1 VLWSRKLIAAWLK
14 IKVIHR
20 YYRIQKIYHYVNI
33 KIILMNKYLAL
44 GIESTAHTFSVSVV
58 SSSGKVLS
66 DEKDVYKAPKGSG
79 IHPREASRHHS
90 RVASKVL
97 NQALETAKIKP
108 NQIDLVSYSAGPG
121 LGPCLRVG
129 ATVARTISLMLN
141 APLIPVNHAIGH
153 IELGCILTGAKDPVT
168 LLVSGGHTMILAYN
182 EKRWRVLGETIDLT
196 IGQLLDQL
204 GRFAGYSSP
213 AGRIIE
219 ELAAES
225 NKYIDLPFTVKGNDV
240 SFSGLLTAAKK
251 MIKEGNSL
259 NDVCF
264 SVQETAFSML
274 TEVTERALALTD
286 KKEVLITGGVAA
298 NTRLKNML
306 NDMCEERDS
315 KVYVIPRE
323 YSGDCGAQIAWT
335 GALTHKKN
343 ADIDVK
349 DSWTK
354 QSWRLDSVDVLWR
367 E

>member
-1 VLWSRKLIAAWLK
+1 
-14 IKVIHR
+14 
-20 YYRIQKIYHYVNI
+20 
-33 KIILMNKYLAL
+33 M
-44 GIESTAHTFSVSVV
+44 
-58 SSSGKVLS
+58 
-66 DEKDVYKAPKGSG
+66 
-79 IHPREASRHHS
+79 
-90 RVASKVL
+90 
-97 NQALETAKIKP
+97 
-108 NQIDLVSYSAGPG
+108 
-121 LGPCLRVG
+121 
-129 ATVARTISLMLN
+129 
-141 APLIPVNHAIGH
+141 
-153 IELGCILTGAKDPVT
+153 CIRDRDPVT

-349 DSWTK
+349 DRWTK
-354 QSWRLDSVDVLWR
+354 QSWRLDSVEVLWR